1 MNSITYRRRLGASTL
16 LVGIALL
23 LVACDGGDG
32 GSTTPPPPPP
42 PGSRTPPPPP
52 PPPPPRPPPPPPPTG
67 VLNLP
72 LGRPTNPPSFLYT
85 ADQGLFTPQTAV
97 VTSVTN
103 TAEDR
108 NGQGLDLG
116 AIRHT
121 DGNGV
126 NASVNP
132 PGAICPQAI
141 ALRPALS
148 TSAFNG
154 TLVAGTWSAEAVCI
168 SNTLLSTFI
177 TLRVSWRVP

>member
-32 GSTTPPPPPP
+32 GSTTPPPPPL
-42 PGSRTPPPPP
+42 GSTTPPPP
-52 PPPPPRPPPPPPPTG
+52 RPPPPPPTG
-67 VLNLP
+67 VLNLL
-72 LGRPTNPPSFLYT
+72 LGRSTNPPSFLYT
-85 ADQGLFTPQTAV
+85 ADQGLFRPQTAV

-103 TAEDR
+103 TAENR

-141 ALRPALS
+141 ALRPSLS